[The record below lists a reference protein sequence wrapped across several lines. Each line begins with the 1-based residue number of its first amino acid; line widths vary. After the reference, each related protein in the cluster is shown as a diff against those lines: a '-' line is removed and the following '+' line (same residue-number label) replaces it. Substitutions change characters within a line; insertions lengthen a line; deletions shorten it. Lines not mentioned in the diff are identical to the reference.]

1 MALIERT
8 LRRTDA
14 EIRGSAEESDRRPRY
29 VGRYFST
36 ASALPLHEGLTR
48 PGRIL
53 ALVAAIARRPR
64 RLVALAV
71 LLLRTRAECV
81 FVSWSARG

>member
-1 MALIERT
+1 MVLVERT
-8 LRRTDA
+8 LHRTDA
-14 EIRGSAEESDRRPRY
+14 EIHGSAEESDRRTRY
-29 VGRYFST
+29 AGRYFST

-48 PGRIL
+48 PGRTV

-71 LLLRTRAECV
+71 LLLRTLADCV
-81 FVSWSARG
+81 FVFRSARG